1 MRGVP
6 SRSHAELLSDYQ
18 EQQPHFQ
25 ALLEEAHAVVS
36 GLVSEAGIKIHDITA
51 RLKTP
56 SSLAEKLRRK
66 GRYSQ
71 LSEVTDLVGLRVI
84 TYFER
89 DVTAVARL
97 LEAHFEVDWE
107 HSVDKSKMLD
117 PDRFGYMGV
126 HYVLRL
132 DGQTQGFEV
141 QIRSILQHAWA
152 EIEHDL
158 GYKSR
163 EAVPREVQRRFYR
176 LAGLLEVADEEFMAI
191 HRLSQDYAATL
202 PQRIQDDP
210 ENVFIDAQSMGVL
223 IHSPEIQELDSQ
235 LAQTLNMLLLTGWPD
250 SERAQRLATAL
261 HYVGIKS
268 VGQLQKELRRQADQ
282 LLAFG
287 VRLQPQLS
295 SVWSPAGG
303 IAPAA
308 IVAYY
313 AVWMALHT
321 GRSLR
326 QVLVLLDRHQHHKQ
340 DGEIIRATY
349 SAMTE
354 GG

>member
-1 MRGVP
+1 MMRGVA
-6 SRSHAELLSDYQ
+6 SRTHADLLTEYAQ
-18 EQQPHFQ
+18 QQPAFE
-25 ALLEEAHAVVS
+25 ALLIKGHSAITTLVHA
-36 GLVSEAGIKIHDITA
+36 AGIKIHDITA

-56 SSLAEKLRRK
+56 ASLAEKLRRK

-84 TYFER
+84 TYFEK

-107 HSVDKSKMLD
+107 NSVDKSKMLD

-132 DGQTQGFEV
+132 EGEAQGFEV

-176 LAGLLEVADEEFMAI
+176 LAGLLEMADEEFMAI
-191 HRLSQDYAATL
+191 HRLSQDYAAQL

-210 ENVFIDAQSMGVL
+210 ENVFIDAQSMSVL
-223 IHSPEIQELDSQ
+223 LHDPTIRELDQQ
-235 LAQTLNMLLLTGWPD
+235 LAQSLNLLLLEGWPD
-250 SERAQRLATAL
+250 SERAQRLAAAL
-261 HYVGIKS
+261 HYAGIKS
-268 VGQLQKELRRQADQ
+268 VGQLQKELRRQSEQ
-282 LLAFG
+282 ILAFG

-303 IAPAA
+303 IAPASS
-308 IVAYY
+308 VAYY
-313 AVWMALHT
+313 AIWVTLHA

-326 QVLVLLDRHQHHKQ
+326 TLLTLLDRHQHYKI
-340 DGEIIRATY
+340 DGEIIRATFQV
-349 SAMTE
+349 MNTE
-354 GG
+354 

>member
-1 MRGVP
+1 MQGVS
-6 SRSHAELLSDYQ
+6 SRSHADLLSEYQ
-18 EQQPHFQ
+18 QQQPHLQ
-25 ALLEEAHAVVS
+25 ALMRRGRASIAR
-36 GLVSEAGIKIHDITA
+36 LVQEAGIKIHDITA

-56 SSLAEKLRRK
+56 ESLAEKLRRK
-66 GRYSQ
+66 GRYAH

-84 TYFER
+84 TYFEN

-107 HSVDKSKMLD
+107 NSVDKSKMLD

-132 DGQTQGFEV
+132 GGESFEV

-176 LAGLLEVADEEFMAI
+176 LAGLLEMADEEFMAI
-191 HRLSQDYAATL
+191 HRLSQDYAAKL
-202 PQRIQDDP
+202 PQRIAEDP
-210 ENVFIDAQSMGVL
+210 ENVFIDAQSMSVL
-223 IHSPEIQELDSQ
+223 LHDPEIRQLDTQ
-235 LAQTLNMLLLTGWPD
+235 LAQSLNMLLLVGWPD
-250 SERAQRLATAL
+250 SERAQRLAAGL
-261 HYVGIKS
+261 HYVGVKS
-268 VGQLQKELRRQADQ
+268 VGQLQKELRRQSDQ
-282 LLAFG
+282 ILAFG

-295 SVWSPAGG
+295 AVWSPAGG
-303 IAPAA
+303 IVPASS
-308 IVAYY
+308 VVYY
-313 AVWMALHT
+313 AIWVALHA

-326 QVLVLLDRHQHHKQ
+326 TLLTLLDRHQHYKA
-340 DGEIIRATY
+340 DGEIIRATFH
-349 SAMTE
+349 AMTDE
-354 GG
+354 G